1 MAGDQRFR
9 VVIAGGGVAALEAA
23 LALSDLAGD
32 RVSLEL
38 VAPNAEFAYRPMT
51 VVEPFAYAPA
61 QREPL
66 AEVAA
71 DVGAELRVDTFAW
84 VEPGRRLAHTERG
97 VALAYDALVLA
108 LGARTRAPFAHAVTI
123 DDRRMDEVLHG
134 IVQDVEGGYIRSI
147 AFVSPSRLG
156 WPLPLY
162 ELALLTARRAFEM
175 GVRVDVTV
183 VTPEEGPLSVFG
195 AHASDAI
202 GALLGEVG
210 IVAITC
216 TDVQVPEPGR
226 VLLQPADREL
236 AVDRVV
242 ALPELFGPAV
252 RGLPAGEHGFI
263 PIDPH
268 CQVVDVQRVYAAG
281 DATDYAIKFG
291 GIAAQQADVAAEAI
305 AALAGAPVTPAP
317 FRPEIHGILLTGA
330 APRYLTARIAGGRG
344 LHSEITDAPTWSPP
358 VKIAARYLAPYL
370 ERRAQATAR

>member
-23 LALSDLAGD
+23 LALSDLAGEL
-32 RVSLEL
+32 VMLEI

-84 VEPGRRLAHTERG
+84 VDPARRLAHTEHG
-97 VALAYDALVLA
+97 TALAYDALVLA

-134 IVQDVEGGYIRSI
+134 IVQDVEGGYVRSI

-175 GVRVDVTV
+175 GVEVDVTV
-183 VTPEEGPLSVFG
+183 VTPEEGPLAVFG
-195 AHASDAI
+195 AEASEAI
-202 GALLGEVG
+202 GALLSEAG
-210 IVAITC
+210 ICAITC
-216 TDVQVPEPGR
+216 TEVQVPEPGR
-226 VLLQPADREL
+226 IVLQPADREL

-252 RGLPAGEHGFI
+252 RGLPVGEHGFI

-268 CQVVDVQRVYAAG
+268 CQVVDVARVYAAG

-291 GIAAQQADVAAEAI
+291 GIATQQADVAAEAI
-305 AALAGAPVTPAP
+305 AALAGAPVAPEP
-317 FRPEIHGILLTGA
+317 FRPEIHGMLLTGA

-344 LHSEITDAPTWSPP
+344 LHSEITDTPTWSPP

-370 ERRAQATAR
+370 DRRAQAR